1 MNFPRLDSP
10 MAARHSGRE
19 AWAGPAGCALSALL
33 LLVAIVVL
41 VGYAQRQAQKSAEA
55 RELELEM
62 KEIEK
67 IRRGQSKL
75 SNPSA
80 RLLARVAADE
90 ELRST
95 MTDAEFF
102 MYHSLT
108 EEHFVLRDFPN
119 LKRLSF
125 YDCSGVDAVVRQLEN
140 KESIED
146 FGDWLTDLHATD
158 ERTSSI

>member
-1 MNFPRLDSP
+1 
-10 MAARHSGRE
+10 
-19 AWAGPAGCALSALL
+19 LSALL
-33 LLVAIVVL
+33 LLVGIVAL
-41 VGYAQRQAQKSAEA
+41 VRYAQRQAQKSAEA
-55 RELELEM
+55 RELELETR
-62 KEIEK
+62 EIEK

-95 MTDAEFF
+95 ITDVEFF

-119 LKRLSF
+119 LKGLSF
-125 YDCSGVDAVVRQLEN
+125 YDCSGVDALVRHLDN

-146 FGDWLTDLHATD
+146 FGDWLTDLQATD
-158 ERTSSI
+158 AELLSTFPNLKKLSRQGHPVDIEALRAGRE